1 VTGRTPR
8 LGSDS
13 APETGTSRLSQRA
26 RSAGRRRGVGLGAP
40 VGEPVARD
48 VDTPHGPA
56 RLTVHPAEHARGVL
70 LLGHGAG
77 GGFGAPDLR
86 AATAAALAVGLHV
99 AQVEQPYRVAGRR
112 APAPAAQ
119 LDAAWLAVVAAI
131 RAALPGLPLVVG
143 GRSSGAREACRTASA
158 AGAVAVLCLAFP
170 VHPPGG
176 PENDRLAELAAPT
189 VPVLV
194 VQGERDPFGRPPPA
208 SGREIVLLVGDHS
221 LKADLPGVTAA
232 VTSWLPGVLPS

>member
-1 VTGRTPR
+1 M
-8 LGSDS
+8 
-13 APETGTSRLSQRA
+13 
-26 RSAGRRRGVGLGAP
+26 P
-40 VGEPVARD
+40 VIEV
-48 VDTPHGPA
+48 VTPHG
-56 RLTVHPAEHARGVL
+56 LARGHTYPVDRPRAAL
-70 LLGHGAG
+70 VLGHGAAG
-77 GGFGAPDLR
+77 GVEAPDLI
-86 AATAAALAVGLHV
+86 AACDAAVEERFWVAL
-99 AQVEQPYRVAGRR
+99 VEQPYRVAGRR

-119 LDAAWLAVVAAI
+119 LDAAWLAVVAAV

-143 GRSSGAREACRTASA
+143 GRSSGARVACRTASA

-170 VHPPGG
+170 VHPPGR
-176 PENDRLAELAAPT
+176 PEKDRLAELAAPT

-221 LKADLPGVTAA
+221 LKADLPGVVAA